1 MDSHNKQR
9 LSNRTGVRML
19 VIRALNTH
27 KKDVIDSCNSPVTY
41 KQLVNLHL
49 KIYEKISFTIIFYR
63 IVYKIMFFRFKNGE
77 IKPAMSYT
85 RFDIAGMFE
94 V

>member
-1 MDSHNKQR
+1 
-9 LSNRTGVRML
+9 ML

-49 KIYEKISFTIIFYR
+49 KIYEKNVIYNHFLSNCLQNNVFQ
-63 IVYKIMFFRFKNGE
+63 V
-77 IKPAMSYT
+77 
-85 RFDIAGMFE
+85 
-94 V
+94 

>member
-19 VIRALNTH
+19 VIRAVNTH

-49 KIYEKISFTIIFYR
+49 KIYEKNIIYNHFLSNCLQNN
-63 IVYKIMFFRFKNGE
+63 VFQ
-77 IKPAMSYT
+77 
-85 RFDIAGMFE
+85 

>member
-1 MDSHNKQR
+1 MK
-9 LSNRTGVRML
+9 
-19 VIRALNTH
+19 
-27 KKDVIDSCNSPVTY
+27 
-41 KQLVNLHL
+41 
-49 KIYEKISFTIIFYR
+49 KISFTIIFYR

>member
-1 MDSHNKQR
+1 
-9 LSNRTGVRML
+9 ML

-27 KKDVIDSCNSPVTY
+27 KKDVTDSCTSPVTY

-49 KIYEKISFTIIFYR
+49 KIYMKKISFTIIFHR
-63 IVYKIMFFRFKNGE
+63 IVYKIMFFKFKNGE